1 MLSLFLCMSL
11 YPEAQKRAQ
20 AELDTVVGRDR
31 LPTLADRPNLPYVE
45 ALVSEVMRWVPVAPM
60 GQS

>member
-1 MLSLFLCMSL
+1 MSL

-20 AELDTVVGRDR
+20 AELDIVVGRDR